1 MSVSAP
7 AAPAAPPSAP
17 RVTAFM
23 APDSLTSFTAVATAT
38 GVTWKVLG
46 QVVPGL
52 DGQPG
57 AVLCSVV
64 VGALLCVYGA
74 VRAEEPVS
82 PRTIFCEAVIA
93 FFNTMLIAASVLGI
107 ATVSA

>member
-7 AAPAAPPSAP
+7 AAPPAP
-17 RVTAFM
+17 RVVAFM

-46 QVVPGL
+46 QVLPGL
-52 DGQPG
+52 HGQPG
-57 AVLCSVV
+57 AVACAMA
-64 VGALLCVYGA
+64 VGALLCVYGL
-74 VRAEEPVS
+74 VRGPGRVG
-82 PRTIFCEAVIA
+82 PREIFCEGVVA

-107 ATVSA
+107 DTVSAGA

>member
-7 AAPAAPPSAP
+7 AAPPAAP

-23 APDSLTSFTAVATAT
+23 APDSLTSFTAVATAA
-38 GVTWKVLG
+38 GVTWKVLAQALPALG
-46 QVVPGL
+46 
-52 DGQPG
+52 GQPG
-57 AVLCSVV
+57 AVLCAVV
-64 VGALLCVYGA
+64 VGALLYVYGLLGSSQ
-74 VRAEEPVS
+74 PVS
-82 PRTIFCEAVIA
+82 LRAVVREGVIA

>member
-1 MSVSAP
+1 MSASAP
-7 AAPAAPPSAP
+7 AAPSPAP

-46 QVVPGL
+46 QVLPGL
-52 DGQPG
+52 HGQPG
-57 AVLCSVV
+57 AVLCSVA
-64 VGALLCVYGA
+64 VGALLCVYGL
-74 VRAEEPVS
+74 VRCPGRVG
-82 PRTIFCEAVIA
+82 PREVFCEAVVA

-107 ATVSA
+107 DTVSTST